1 MFLAW
6 KEIKHAKGKFSLI
19 ISVVALVAYLVYFLT
34 SLAYGLAS
42 SYTNGVNAW
51 KADGIVLTSD
61 SNDNIMMSVMSDTEL
76 LTIDAPAENKARL
89 GLFPAVVSDPLAAIP
104 ENTKVEI
111 YAFGIDEGSFIAPS
125 VALLDNEV
133 VADSSL
139 KDLGYTLGSTVHV
152 AGTTLDWTIVGFA
165 DKQTYQTAPI
175 LYMNL
180 PTWQNYRFAG
190 AMIPSQLFSA
200 VVLKG
205 ALPAASTGLVVY
217 TIQDFINTLPGYNA
231 QVLTFSIMIG
241 FLIFII
247 AFVLGIFIFVLTIQ
261 KTSMFGVMKAQ
272 GISNAYIGGSVVTQ
286 TLIITGIGVLIG
298 LLLTLISGFFL
309 AGTVPFAINP
319 VFYVGITAAFFVFSA
334 FGGLFSVRAV
344 LKIDP
349 RIAIG

>member
-19 ISVVALVAYLVYFLT
+19 ISVVVLVGYLVYFLT

-42 SYTNGVNAW
+42 SYTNGVYAWNA
-51 KADGIVLTSD
+51 DNIVLTSD
-61 SNDNIMMSVMSDTEL
+61 SNDNIMMSVMTDEQYDDVDATE
-76 LTIDAPAENKARL
+76 KARL
-89 GLFPAVVSDPLAAIP
+89 GLFPAVISDPSAAVVDD
-104 ENTKVEI
+104 TKEEI
-111 YAFGIDEGSFIAPS
+111 YAFGIDNGSFIAPS
-125 VALLDNEV
+125 LALNDNEV

-139 KDLGYTLGSTVHV
+139 KELGYDLGTVIRV
-152 AGTTLDWTIVGFA
+152 AGTDIDWTIIGFEESR
-165 DKQTYQTAPI
+165 TYQTAPI
-175 LYMNL
+175 LYMNIA
-180 PTWQNYRFAG
+180 TWMDYRFNRAT
-190 AMIPSQLFSA
+190 IPLDLFSA
-200 VVLKG
+200 VVTQGETLTANTDLKI
-205 ALPAASTGLVVY
+205 Y
-217 TIQDFINTLPGYNA
+217 DIQDFVGNLPGYSA

-272 GISNAYIGGSVVTQ
+272 GISNAYIGGSVVMQ
-286 TLIITGIGVLIG
+286 TLIITGIGVFGG
-298 LLLTLISGFFL
+298 LLLTLVSGYFL
-309 AGTVPFAINP
+309 AGIVPFAINP
-319 VFYVGITAAFFVFSA
+319 LFYAVITAAFFVFSA

>member
-19 ISVVALVAYLVYFLT
+19 ISVVVLVGYLVYFLT

-42 SYTNGVNAW
+42 SYTNGVYAWNA
-51 KADGIVLTSD
+51 DNIVLTSD
-61 SNDNIMMSVMSDTEL
+61 SNDNIMMSVMTDEQYDDVDATE
-76 LTIDAPAENKARL
+76 KARL
-89 GLFPAVVSDPLAAIP
+89 GLFPAVISDPSAAAV
-104 ENTKVEI
+104 EDTKEEI
-111 YAFGIDEGSFIAPS
+111 YAFGIDNGSFIAPS
-125 VALLDNEV
+125 LALNDNEV

-139 KDLGYTLGSTVHV
+139 KELGYDLGTVIRV
-152 AGTTLDWTIVGFA
+152 AGTDIDWTIIGFEESR
-165 DKQTYQTAPI
+165 TYQTAPI
-175 LYMNL
+175 LYMNIA
-180 PTWQNYRFAG
+180 TWMDYRFNRAT
-190 AMIPSQLFSA
+190 IPLDLFSA
-200 VVLKG
+200 VVTQGETLTANTALK
-205 ALPAASTGLVVY
+205 VY
-217 TIQDFINTLPGYNA
+217 GIQDFVSNLPGYSA

-272 GISNAYIGGSVVTQ
+272 GISNAYIGGSVVMQ
-286 TLIITGIGVLIG
+286 TLIITGIGVFGG
-298 LLLTLISGFFL
+298 LLLTLVSGYFL
-309 AGTVPFAINP
+309 AGIVPFAINP
-319 VFYVGITAAFFVFSA
+319 LFYAVITAAFFVFSA